1 MSATLVSS
9 KSLAVVVGT
18 SGVLDSR
25 EVYQASPLDR
35 IEMIGRGVAAS
46 DVVALARSLNRSTG
60 QLIAMLDVAPSTFQ
74 RKLKEHKSL
83 TSSEAERVIGFSKL
97 VGQVEMMVEEAGNPQ
112 GFEASKWL
120 ADWLDAP
127 NPALGGRCP
136 GEFLSTSEG
145 LGIVSGMLSQM
156 YSGAYA

>member
-1 MSATLVSS
+1 MSAALVSS

-18 SGVLDSR
+18 SGVLASR

-74 RKLKEHKSL
+74 RKLKEHK
-83 TSSEAERVIGFSKL
+83 
-97 VGQVEMMVEEAGNPQ
+97 
-112 GFEASKWL
+112 
-120 ADWLDAP
+120 
-127 NPALGGRCP
+127 
-136 GEFLSTSEG
+136 
-145 LGIVSGMLSQM
+145 
-156 YSGAYA
+156 

>member
-1 MSATLVSS
+1 MSAALVSS

-97 VGQVEMMVEEAGNPQ
+97 VGQVETMIEEAGNPQ

-145 LGIVSGMLSQM
+145 LGIVSGLLSQM
-156 YSGAYA
+156 QSGTYA